1 MKQQSFL
8 SYLVNCHDLWDQ
20 ADNQVLRGGHAGE
33 CLGRI
38 SSLVKPLAKPF
49 PLFFAEFF
57 IDLDHAN
64 GPITLHSSIDGAV
77 RYVRAGLQ
85 KLRQRDTVK

>member
-1 MKQQSFL
+1 MSVLIRGNLLCLLNHVL
-8 SYLVNCHDLWDQ
+8 S
-20 ADNQVLRGGHAGE
+20 
-33 CLGRI
+33 
-38 SSLVKPLAKPF
+38 ST
-49 PLFFAEFF
+49 EFF

-85 KLRQRDTVK
+85 KLRQRDNNVK